1 MLKDALKFYHDSYLV
16 AYCLEIVTPFAHIH
30 GMCVFTWSWTLS
42 LKLWVTLGNWMPPP
56 WDCTWAWNVLVS
68 AHLLLSHDSHITYV
82 ASPAS
87 PREMIGMW
95 SKACLFWTSPTKR
108 LLKKFSPF
116 RILWIPSLI
125 LLNSNQDSTSPMNF
139 TNYCILSDLF
149 LQSLRGLFFYGT

>member
-95 SKACLFWTSPTKR
+95 SKACLFWTSPTQ
-108 LLKKFSPF
+108 
-116 RILWIPSLI
+116 ILWLPTATDFQFRKKLTIARCWDFVAFLLHCMLLSSLI
-125 LLNSNQDSTSPMNF
+125 DTTSFFYME
-139 TNYCILSDLF
+139 ISDL
-149 LQSLRGLFFYGT
+149 